1 MDPGPT
7 SRESG
12 QLSSLFFPVSFP
24 LPLKKCGECM
34 GNLSVFA
41 AGAYF
46 TGEIFFLKPCKSSE
60 E

>member
-1 MDPGPT
+1 MDPERT
-7 SRESG
+7 SRESEP
-12 QLSSLFFPVSFP
+12 LSRLFFPVSFS

-46 TGEIFFLKPCKSSE
+46 TGEIFS
-60 E
+60 